1 LRGKQ
6 DRRNRGLYRLSLSDY
21 TKLGG
26 SIAANLADDE
36 WQEVR
41 SEMETRMWEFVD
53 GMKAG
58 SFRVKPSA
66 PKDTCPR
73 CDFSSVCRYETF
85 RIRGK
90 E

>member
-1 LRGKQ
+1 MRGKQ